1 MIKLMDID
9 RYNYLEVIR
18 LSVTDEQK
26 GYVANNMYS
35 LAEAKAKPECIPL
48 AIYNDDILIGFLM
61 YGIDFNDKEYW
72 IYRIMIDVKHQNKGY
87 GKQTLICILDKIIS
101 DKEHNKVYISVEPR
115 NLIAKELYEKLGF
128 VLDGRIINE
137 ELILCLDYTEQS
149 EYSQ

>member
-1 MIKLMDID
+1 MIKLRDID
-9 RYNYLEVIR
+9 RNNYLGVIR

-26 GYVANNMYS
+26 GYIANNMYS